1 MTGPLDDMTVEDRIV
16 AVRRAKEAAIAAGR
30 NPDLELAALDLILA
44 PIECQR
50 ERDRKNRLCSAKHN
64 AVRAAVRAAVQAAKG
79 DCPCGRPAGHP
90 GQCWFRRR
98 PKGGAS

>member
-1 MTGPLDDMTVEDRIV
+1 MAGPLDDMTVEDRIV

-64 AVRAAVRAAVQAAKG
+64 AVRAAVRAAKG
-79 DCPCGRPAGHP
+79 DCPCGRPAGHS
-90 GQCWFRRR
+90 GQCWFLRRA
-98 PKGGAS
+98 KGGAS

>member
-1 MTGPLDDMTVEDRIV
+1 MAGPLDDMTVEDRIV

-30 NPDLELAALDLILA
+30 SPDLELAALDLILA

-64 AVRAAVRAAVQAAKG
+64 AVRAALSASKA
-79 DCPCGRPAGHP
+79 DCPCGRSGSHP
-90 GQCWFRRR
+90 GLCWYRRL
-98 PKGGAS
+98 PEGGAS